1 MKNFNSKILNLI
13 LIIGIVVTIALLVW
27 LPFIVGAFIKVSMIS
42 KTGSNTFLILL
53 ISGYLLGIPYV
64 IALFKLR
71 RLVSLT
77 MKDEAF
83 SEKSI
88 KILKVISILSFSE
101 IIIFICC
108 SNFMKYNIIEFHDA
122 LLVGPTV
129 VIGFICITIGLL
141 FAVLATVF
149 SNARKIKIENDMTI

>member
-42 KTGSNTFLILL
+42 RTGSNTFLILL

-88 KILKVISILSFSE
+88 KILKVISILSFLE